1 MPELV
6 SQIIH
11 ILINYVPVTLI
22 IAYPL
27 WNRKSV
33 KGSTFIILISSNL
46 LLACLIYAHLYS
58 FIGHDTTLFKLYLG
72 LISVTRWILFAI
84 IFKKHLWKLL
94 FLICCSGICVIT
106 FTGIGNWIESRIT
119 VYGDGPVQYF
129 YSNIVS
135 FLVAALI
142 TIPSAYYLKK
152 MIDQAY
158 SDQFKMWR
166 LVWLI
171 PCLFFFIGSISGNLE
186 NYRHIYSFS
195 FIATRIVSLIALVLI
210 LFLLSSLLKQAS
222 ENMIL
227 TENKHRIEMQTQLQT
242 EQYARILNDIETAK
256 RNNHDL
262 RHHLH
267 VISRYQQEKEYEKLS
282 EYLNRLI
289 DVTEHEEK
297 TIYCKNYA
305 ASALLGYYAPRI
317 REKNIH
323 LEHELHIP
331 NDCPTLSD
339 IELCVVLGNCLE
351 NAVEACE
358 RMQEGE
364 RFIRIQSHIQGGFLK
379 VIISNSF
386 DGLLEEQSVRIYSSK
401 RIERG
406 VGLDSVEAITQKLNG
421 YMACR
426 IEDHTFHTTILLQ
439 I

>member
-11 ILINYVPVTLI
+11 ILINFVSVIMI

-27 WNRKSV
+27 WNRKSI
-33 KGSTFIILISSNL
+33 KGSTFIILMGSNL
-46 LLACLIYAHLYS
+46 LFACLVYAYLYS
-58 FIGHDTTLFKLYLG
+58 LFGYNVTLFKLYLG
-72 LISVTRWILFAI
+72 LFSFTWWIMFAI

-94 FLICCSGICVIT
+94 FLISCTGICVIIS
-106 FTGIGNWIESRIT
+106 TGIGNWIEAKAT
-119 VYGDGPVQYF
+119 VYGDAHIQYF

-152 MIDQAY
+152 LIDQAY
-158 SDQFKMWR
+158 SDQFKIWKF
-166 LVWLI
+166 VWLI
-171 PCLFFFIGSISGNLE
+171 PCLFFFIGLFSGNLE
-186 NYRHIYSFS
+186 NYGHIYSFN

-210 LFLLSSLLKQAS
+210 LFILSSLLKQAS

-267 VISRYQQEKEYEKLS
+267 VISRYQQEKEYDKLS

-364 RFIRIQSHIQGGFLK
+364 RFIRLQSHIQGGFLK
-379 VIISNSF
+379 MIISNSF
-386 DGLLEEQSVRIYSSK
+386 DGLLEEQSVRMYSSK

-421 YMACR
+421 HMSCR